1 MDYNVADVAARI
13 RELREILEIS
23 VEDMA
28 EYCGCS
34 CEQYAAVENGEVDF
48 PFSFIQRCAKK
59 LEVDLITLVTGE
71 SPHLS
76 YYSIVRKGKGM
87 PIKRRSG
94 FIYYHLAENFKGKM
108 CEPLY
113 VTAPFK
119 PEEQDAP
126 IALSA
131 HEGQE
136 FDYILKGKLKVA
148 IENHIEVLEEGD
160 SIIYDSSHGHGMIA
174 VGGEECVFLA
184 ITIKKS

>member
-1 MDYNVADVAARI
+1 MEYNLADVAARI
-13 RELREILEIS
+13 QDMREILEITE
-23 VEDMA
+23 EDMA
-28 EYCGCS
+28 AYCGCT
-34 CEQYAAVENGEVDF
+34 VEKYREIEKGEVDV

-59 LEVDLITLVTGE
+59 LDVDLITLVTGE

-76 YYSIVRKGKGM
+76 YYSIVRKGMGM

-94 FIYYHLAENFKGKM
+94 FTYFHLAENFKDKM

-113 VTAPFK
+113 VTAPYK
-119 PEEQDAP
+119 EEEQNAP

-136 FDYILKGKLKVA
+136 FDYVLKGQLKVA
-148 IENHIEVLEEGD
+148 IENHIEILEEGD

-174 VGGEECVFLA
+174 VGGKECVFLA
-184 ITIKKS
+184 ITIK